1 MACGSTEKLS
11 LFCALLVIYKHVTQ
25 HLKNQSE
32 LTKIDQFIKKLSEQI
47 VSDET
52 TNLYYGNSIESE
64 IRRENLRLYLNKMT
78 EIKPTKLL
86 LGEAPGYK
94 GCGITGIAFSSE
106 RILTENEFFKNQGFR
121 CINKHP
127 KIESEISATIV
138 WNELGNYPNKPL
150 IWNIFP
156 FHPHTKTDK
165 RANRTPNNEELEIGT
180 EFLIELLKI
189 YEIEKII
196 ALGRKPESKI
206 KNFGYDYVYVRHPA
220 NGGKNKFV
228 DGIKNELK

>member
-1 MACGSTEKLS
+1 M
-11 LFCALLVIYKHVTQ
+11 
-25 HLKNQSE
+25 N
-32 LTKIDQFIKKLSEQI
+32 KIDNFIKKLSEEI
-47 VSDET
+47 VSKET
-52 TNLYYGNSIESE
+52 TNLYSGNSKGTK
-64 IRRENLRLYLNKMT
+64 IRRKNLRLYLNKMF

-106 RILTENEFFKNQGFR
+106 CVLTENEFYKDQGFE

-127 KIESEISATIV
+127 KLESEISATIV
-138 WNELGNYPNKPL
+138 WNELQNYSNKPL

-156 FHPHTKTDK
+156 FHPHTTTDK
-165 RANRTPNNEELEIGT
+165 RANRTPNKAELEIGT
-180 EFLIELLKI
+180 KYLTELLDI
-189 YEIEKII
+189 YQIDKII

-206 KNFGYDYVYVRHPA
+206 KDLGYDYIYVRHPA

-228 DGIKNELK
+228 SGIKAELK

>member
-1 MACGSTEKLS
+1 MK
-11 LFCALLVIYKHVTQ
+11 
-25 HLKNQSE
+25 
-32 LTKIDQFIKKLSEQI
+32 KIDQFIQKLAEQI

-52 TNLYYGNSIESE
+52 TNLYFGNSRESE

-106 RILTENEFFKNQGFR
+106 RILTENEFFKDQGFR

-138 WNELGNYPNKPL
+138 WNELENYPSKPL

-165 RANRTPNNEELEIGT
+165 RTNRTPNKEELAIGV

-189 YEIEKII
+189 YEIDKII
-196 ALGRKPESKI
+196 ALGRKSESKI
-206 KNFGYDYVYVRHPA
+206 KDFGYEYVYLRHPA
-220 NGGKNKFV
+220 NAGKNKFV
-228 DGIKNELK
+228 SGIKNELE